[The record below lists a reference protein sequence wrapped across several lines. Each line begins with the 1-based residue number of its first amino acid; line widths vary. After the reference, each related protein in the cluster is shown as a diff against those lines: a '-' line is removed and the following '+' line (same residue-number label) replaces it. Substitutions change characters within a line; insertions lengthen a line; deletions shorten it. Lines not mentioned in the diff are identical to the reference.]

1 MRWIS
6 NNNVNYDVIHCNH
19 YGSSTKKKKKVWNH
33 VVDLDFKAVF
43 KKQYAT
49 QLAF

>member
-19 YGSSTKKKKKVWNH
+19 YGSSTKKTVWNH
-33 VVDLDFKAVF
+33 VVDLDFKAVC